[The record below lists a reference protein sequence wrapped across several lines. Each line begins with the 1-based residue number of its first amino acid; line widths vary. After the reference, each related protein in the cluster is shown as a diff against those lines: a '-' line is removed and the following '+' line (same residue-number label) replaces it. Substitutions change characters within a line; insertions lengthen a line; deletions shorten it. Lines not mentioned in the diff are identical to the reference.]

1 MPATRF
7 DAFTAAL
14 ERINV
19 GDMTLYAI
27 PGDEAEI
34 DRARETAHGVA
45 RERGLEPALEAARQ
59 EVVEF
64 VAESYREA
72 AAGLGYIGGTS
83 PTIGFG
89 PDDDRLR
96 VMQSLADAV
105 IAVVLD
111 DALEEADRASCWG
124 PGTGCWPSERDD
136 RGRPRRHRT
145 RLPTVSTR
153 FSRGWTESAWRISG
167 CSRCRLPDAD
177 ATGGPAHG
185 GRPRRRRC
193 RPAAAGGRG
202 AGDGR
207 GRRSSGPTLAT
218 STSRRG
224 PA

>member
-1 MPATRF
+1 MPDRDAALAALPADARERF
-7 DAFTAAL
+7 DAFTTAL
-14 ERINV
+14 DRINV

-96 VMQSLADAV
+96 VMQS
-105 IAVVLD
+105 
-111 DALEEADRASCWG
+111 R
-124 PGTGCWPSERDD
+124 
-136 RGRPRRHRT
+136 RGRR
-145 RLPTVSTR
+145 V
-153 FSRGWTESAWRISG
+153 
-167 CSRCRLPDAD
+167 C
-177 ATGGPAHG
+177 
-185 GRPRRRRC
+185 GRPRRRAR
-193 RPAAAGGRG
+193 GGRP
-202 AGDGR
+202 GR
-207 GRRSSGPTLAT
+207 AA
-218 STSRRG
+218 RG
-224 PA
+224 WGSVLPE